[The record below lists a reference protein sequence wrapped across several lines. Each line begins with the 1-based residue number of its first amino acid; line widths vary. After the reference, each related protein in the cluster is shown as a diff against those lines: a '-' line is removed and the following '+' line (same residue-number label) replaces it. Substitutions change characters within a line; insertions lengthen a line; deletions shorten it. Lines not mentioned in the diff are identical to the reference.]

1 MANEHDDEDNEVE
14 EEEEEEEVP
23 QPKAKR
29 TKVAKKAKKQ
39 SSDDDDEDAAPKKGA
54 KKPRKKK
61 DKNAPKGVKSA
72 YTYFGDEHRPA
83 LKEQGIT
90 FGEVS
95 KKLGAMW
102 REAGEEE
109 KAKYQA
115 LADQDKERHRKE
127 MDEYAGGG
135 GKAQASDE
143 E

>member
-14 EEEEEEEVP
+14 EEEEQEQEA
-23 QPKAKR
+23 PKAKR
-29 TKVAKKAKKQ
+29 AKVAKKAKKQ
-39 SSDDDDEDAAPKKGA
+39 SSDEDDEPKKGA

-102 REAGEEE
+102 KEAGEDE

-115 LADQDKERHRKE
+115 LAEQDKERHRKE
-127 MDEYAGGG
+127 VDEYTSGGA
-135 GKAQASDE
+135 KAAPASDE